1 MSRRSIGPLGTGFVM
16 LIAAAMC
23 MDPDSPS
30 SSPSTSYPASTSSY
44 GASTY
49 STAAYS
55 AAAEAETRDWLY
67 IHGTL
72 NVRAE
77 PSRTAAVLRTL
88 QRGDF
93 VQLGASDAN
102 GWARLYSP
110 GSGEGYV
117 YRASD
122 LVRTRAPVSE
132 TVSRAPASSGGGGQR
147 GSSASS
153 RGYHIGPRGGCYT
166 YSASGRKRYVDH
178 SYCN

>member
-1 MSRRSIGPLGTGFVM
+1 MSRRSIGPLGMGFVM

-23 MDPDSPS
+23 MDPNSPS
-30 SSPSTSYPASTSSY
+30 SSSSTSYPASTSSY
-44 GASTY
+44 SASTY

-55 AAAEAETRDWLY
+55 AAAESETRDWLY
-67 IHGTL
+67 IHGML
-72 NVRAE
+72 SVRAE
-77 PSRTAAVLRTL
+77 PSRTAAILRTL

-110 GSGEGYV
+110 GSAEGYV

-122 LVRTRAPVSE
+122 LVRTRAPAAE
-132 TVSRAPASSGGGGQR
+132 TVSRGIASTGGQR
-147 GSSASS
+147 RSSASS
-153 RGYHIGPRGGCYT
+153 RGYYTGPRGGCYT

-178 SYCN
+178 SYCR